1 MDYTNAPGHV
11 TDSKGRRQFID
22 RDDANGVEGTEITAA
37 DLNGLVNEICNVILN
52 SGLSLS
58 GSDQTLLWQAIEK
71 VVAEE
76 TVRAENSESSLL
88 TRITNEI
95 SRAQLAE
102 GDLQASLNSEV
113 TRAKGAESVLS
124 NSISSETSRAQSA
137 ENGLQNN
144 INTEVSN
151 RTSAVSAALA
161 AAQAFALS
169 SLKAGTGLNISGLA
183 PGYWELPGGLI
194 LQWGSTGSGNNGLTT
209 VYFPIAFPKA
219 CFFGFGNE
227 GHAGDQWDQGNVSVT
242 GSLALGTTA
251 MTLKTLIF
259 NNTEHT
265 FSLTS
270 GISTLWFAI
279 GI

>member
-1 MDYTNAPGHV
+1 MDYTSAPGYV
-11 TDSKGRRQFID
+11 TDSKGRRQFIN
-22 RDDANGVEGTEITAA
+22 RDDANGVEGTEITAD

-113 TRAKGAESVLS
+113 TRAKSAESGLS
-124 NSISSETSRAQSA
+124 NSISSEASRAQGA
-137 ENGLQNN
+137 ESGLQTN
-144 INTEVSN
+144 INNEVTN
-151 RTSAVSAALA
+151 RTTAISAALA
-161 AAQAFALS
+161 AAKAFALS
-169 SLKAGTGLNISGLA
+169 SLKAGTGLNISNSS
-183 PGYWELPGGLI
+183 PGYCELPGGLI
-194 LQWGSTGSGNNGLTT
+194 LQYGTTASGNNGLTT
-209 VYFPIAFPKA
+209 VYFPIAFPGA
-219 CFFGFGNE
+219 CIFAHGNE
-227 GHAGDQWDQGNVSVT
+227 GDAGDQWSQGNVSAT
-242 GSLALGTTA
+242 GSLARGTSA

-259 NNTEHT
+259 NNTDHT

-270 GISTLWFAI
+270 GIAILWFAI
-279 GI
+279 GF

>member
-113 TRAKGAESVLS
+113 TRAKGAES
-124 NSISSETSRAQSA
+124 
-137 ENGLQNN
+137 GLQNN

-151 RTSAVSAALA
+151 RISAVSAALA